1 MRLSSVVKLPVEM
14 QVVAQDEGRIAL
26 LHQWIE
32 KLCDP
37 YSRLIQELNK
47 TVNVSAHFLAD
58 I

>member
-1 MRLSSVVKLPVEM
+1 MRLSSVVKLPGEM

-32 KLCDP
+32 NLCDP

>member
-1 MRLSSVVKLPVEM
+1 MRLSSVVKLPGEM